1 MHKIRLTLLSVML
14 PMALSCCG
22 STPVAPPCQ
31 RVKPPAPP
39 AWMMEPAPDLLQPL
53 NEIITPSE
61 SASKRLASRLTACR
75 TTYASNA

>member
-1 MHKIRLTLLSVML
+1 MRKTRLMLLSVML
-14 PMALSCCG
+14 PMALSGCS

-31 RVKPPAPP
+31 RVNPPEPP

-53 NEIITPSE
+53 NGIITSSE
-61 SASKRLASRLTACR
+61 SASKRLASKLTACR